1 MLQYPVCPPH
11 AGEPDPGACRDNG
24 RMAQQIAVVLLM
36 VGVIVGVGKLARVSG
51 LPEAVLLTLAGLA
64 YANLPG
70 PNLRLDPRFVLDVI
84 IPPLLYNTALSS
96 SLVAIRARLR
106 SVVSLSVLL
115 VLATAL
121 AVGGALSWLVPAVPL
136 AAAIALG
143 AAVAPPDPVAAL
155 AVGREAGLP
164 AKLST
169 LIEGE
174 GLLNDA
180 TALTILQVAVA
191 VAVGGHFSLG
201 SALGQFALASI
212 GGLVIGWL
220 VALVMR
226 RLRHWFDEPLWVN
239 ALSLATPFIAYLA
252 AEAVHGSGVLA
263 VVVAGLIIGH
273 QNPRMQ
279 SGASRLQTTAVWRL
293 VGFLLEGFVFLLIG
307 EQLPEVVSRLD
318 RYPVSATVTVTC
330 VTVAVVVLLRPL
342 WLIVTEHA
350 PRALHT
356 RLGGQAALKE
366 ADEASRDNQSPVDPD
381 EGLSGAEIA
390 ALSWAGTRGVIT
402 LAAAFAIPLT
412 VDAGAP
418 FPGRDLLLFA
428 AYVLVLVT
436 LLVQGVTFAPLLKRL
451 GLGSDVSEQALL
463 RNEAR
468 TAAVEAALARLDQL
482 VEDGTIGEPAADR
495 IRQNFTGRLRR
506 YKARLAFLNE
516 ESETLR
522 SPDYQLAAQ
531 ARREVLDAQRDELL
545 RWRDA
550 GRLPDTSMR
559 ILQREL
565 DHEER
570 LLPMPPPR

>member
-1 MLQYPVCPPH
+1 M
-11 AGEPDPGACRDNG
+11 
-24 RMAQQIAVVLLM
+24 
-36 VGVIVGVGKLARVSG
+36 
-51 LPEAVLLTLAGLA
+51 
-64 YANLPG
+64 
-70 PNLRLDPRFVLDVI
+70 LDVV

-96 SLVAIRARLR
+96 SLVALRSRLR

-121 AVGGALSWLVPAVPL
+121 AVGSVLTWLVPAVPL
-136 AAAIALG
+136 AAAVALG

-155 AVGREAGLP
+155 AVGRKAGLP

-180 TALTILQVAVA
+180 TALTTFQVAIA
-191 VAVGGHFSLG
+191 VAIGGGFSFGLAAG
-201 SALGQFALASI
+201 EFALATL
-212 GGLVIGWL
+212 GGLVVGAV

-226 RLRHWFDEPLWVN
+226 WLRHWFGDPLEIN
-239 ALSLATPFIAYLA
+239 ALSLATPFAAYITA
-252 AEAVHGSGVLA
+252 GVVHGSGVLA
-263 VVVAGLIIGH
+263 VVVAGLLIGH

-307 EQLPEVVSRLD
+307 QQLPEVVSGLD
-318 RYPVSATVTVTC
+318 RYSLSTI
-330 VTVAVVVLLRPL
+330 VAVTGITVGVVTLLRPL
-342 WLIVTEHA
+342 WLVVTQYA
-350 PRALHT
+350 PRPLHS
-356 RLGGQAALKE
+356 RLGGE
-366 ADEASRDNQSPVDPD
+366 ADAQGEPPALQHRDRR
-381 EGLSGAEIA
+381 LSGTEIT

-402 LAAAFAIPLT
+402 LAAAFAIPRT
-412 VDAGAP
+412 ADGGGP

-428 AYVLVLVT
+428 AYVLVLLT
-436 LLVQGVTFAPLLKRL
+436 LVVQGVTFGPLLGRL
-451 GLGSDVSEQALL
+451 HLRINLSEQALL

-468 TAAVEAALARLDQL
+468 TAAVEAGISRLDQL
-482 VEDGTIGEPAADR
+482 VEDDTIGDRVADS
-495 IRQNFTGRLRR
+495 IRLSLTNRLQR

-516 ESETLR
+516 GPEAVR
-522 SPDYQLAAQ
+522 SPEYEAAAQ
-531 ARREVLDAQRDELL
+531 ARRDVLDAQRDELL

-550 GRLPDTSMR
+550 GRLPDSSMR

-570 LLPMPPPR
+570 LLPVPPTR